1 MKDLKGILSEVVET
15 LKSDENILSVSLIG
29 SATTKMESLEK
40 VSDIDLFVVKETS
53 NGFEREVRVVGG
65 KEFDISYID
74 VDDLNKLII
83 KDNHFWIN
91 ILSRAKHL
99 FKRNTLIEGYFQLAN
114 KIYVNGP
121 TALTENEVK
130 YLRFKLTKKLEDLEY
145 RLDKPVAFQYLC
157 GVYLPEM
164 LTAYF
169 RMQNT
174 WVPRDKKLMDLLF
187 DVDTILYELVKA
199 SYKAET
205 AKEHLHLIDDIVIYI
220 LKPYGGKLAQLERCH
235 LPIYE

>member
-1 MKDLKGILSEVVET
+1 MKDVKLILNDVVEE
-15 LKSDENILSVSLIG
+15 LKSDANVLSISLIG
-29 SATTKMESLEK
+29 SASTRPDSLDK
-40 VSDIDLFVVKETS
+40 VSDIDLFVVKEVS
-53 NGFEREVRVVGG
+53 SGFEREVRIVSG

-114 KIYVNGP
+114 KIYMNGP
-121 TALTENEVK
+121 TPLSESDIK
-130 YLRFKLTKKLEDLEY
+130 YIRFKMTKKLEDLEH
-145 RLDKPVAFQYLC
+145 RMDKSVVFQYLA
-157 GVYLPEM
+157 GVYLPQI
-164 LTAYF
+164 LASYF
-169 RMQNT
+169 KLQNT
-174 WVPRDKKLMDLLF
+174 WVPRDKKMIDLLF
-187 DVDTILYELVKA
+187 DVDLILYELVKG

-205 AKEHLHLIDDIVIYI
+205 SKEHLRLIDDIVIYI